1 MNKIK
6 SLFIDIDGTLV
17 DCLKEVTE
25 PNPMF
30 TVLFEAAKQEGK
42 LPEEEITK
50 RIHHVKHFVH
60 WWHWAD
66 FIVALELN
74 PKKFWDFAYEFEKEY
89 MLCSGKEIPYV
100 LNQLKSEGYG
110 LYITSNNPNCGIL
123 HKLRL
128 IGLGTNQA
136 APLFNQL
143 LGCQEMKGLKWDLYY
158 WKNALAHTGLDGEE
172 VATIGDDL
180 KCDGYMPLEAG
191 ISRAFIVNRKMDVNR
206 KQENDRITIV
216 KDFNEILQIL
226 KEK

>member
-1 MNKIK
+1 MNDIK
-6 SLFIDIDGTLV
+6 ALFIDIDGTIV

-30 TVLFEAAKQEGK
+30 TVLFEAARLDGK
-42 LPEEEITK
+42 LSDEEINK
-50 RIHHVKHFVH
+50 RIHYVKHHVH
-60 WWHWAD
+60 WWNWAD
-66 FIVALELN
+66 YIVALELN
-74 PKKFWDFAYEFEKEY
+74 PKRFWDFAYEFEKEY
-89 MLCSGKEIPYV
+89 MPCCGEEIADALY
-100 LNQLKSEGYG
+100 QMKSAGYE

-128 IGLGTNQA
+128 AGLGTNRT

-143 LGCQEMKGLKWDLYY
+143 LGCQEMKGLKWDLHY

-191 ISRAFIVNRKMDVNR
+191 IGRAFIVNRKMGNSCEE
-206 KQENDRITIV
+206 ENDRITMV
-216 KDFNEILQIL
+216 KDFNEILQRL
-226 KEK
+226 KQA